1 MRPIPD
7 QAVDL
12 VARWE
17 GCRLAAYPDVA
28 TGGEPW
34 TIGYGHTEGVRPGQL
49 ITQAQA
55 RSFLQVDLREAARK
69 LYGVVKAEVIDHDL
83 TDNQYAA
90 LLSLVFNVGA
100 GRSWKIWSLL
110 NARTFD
116 QVHDQFG
123 RFVNAGGRK
132 LQGLVNR
139 RADEAR
145 VWSID
150 EPGSANE
157 NPPSHVTRLMDTP
170 PTPADPTPPSRS
182 AALLTGAL
190 GVTATVPVAAKS
202 VTDAV
207 EPYRQAAPIVGQII
221 AIVATIAAAA
231 AVLTLVLTWL
241 KKLEGRR

>member
-7 QAVDL
+7 QAIDL

-34 TIGYGHTEGVRPGQL
+34 TIGYGHTAGVRPGQR

-55 RSFLQVDLREAARK
+55 RNFLRADLQEAARR
-69 LYGVVKAEVIDHDL
+69 LQGVVAAPILDGEL

-90 LLSLVFNVGA
+90 LLSFVFNCGA
-100 GRSWKIWSLL
+100 GPKWTIWKRL
-110 NARTFD
+110 NARQFD
-116 QVHDQFG
+116 PIPSELMK
-123 RFVNAGGRK
+123 FVNADGRK
-132 LQGLVNR
+132 MQGLVNR

-145 VWSID
+145 LWSTD
-150 EPGSANE
+150 EPGSTPE
-157 NPPSHVTRLMDTP
+157 NPPSHITRLMDTP

-182 AALLTGAL
+182 ATLITGAL

-221 AIVATIAAAA
+221 AIVATVAAAA

-241 KKLEGRR
+241 KKREARR